1 VYDTDE
7 EQIEALKGWWQE
19 NGNKL
24 IAAILVFA
32 LGYFGITTYRSSVQT
47 GKETASTA
55 FQNLVNIT
63 TDVDAD
69 AGNDIDYAA
78 IDAQIDLLKVE
89 HGKSV
94 YATYA
99 ALFGARF
106 AVSKGDLEAA
116 ASELNWALDQNKDPV
131 LESLIQLRLARVEF
145 ARDNAET
152 ALKLLS
158 ADGGSQQ
165 VAFDELRGDIL
176 LSKGDVDG
184 ARAAYQTAWDAASE
198 GTQPRPVLEMKL
210 NDLSVQ

>member
-1 VYDTDE
+1 MYDTDE

-32 LGYFGITTYRSSVQT
+32 LAYVGITTYRSSVQT
-47 GKETASTA
+47 GKEEASVA
-55 FQNLVNIT
+55 FQDLVELT
-63 TDVDAD
+63 LVAD
-69 AGNDIDYAA
+69 AGDNVDFAA
-78 IDAQIDLLKVE
+78 IAAQIDTLKTE

-99 ALFGARF
+99 ALYGARF
-106 AVSKGDLEAA
+106 AVVKGDLKAA
-116 ASELNWALDQNKDPV
+116 ASELNWAVDQNTDKN

-145 ARDNAET
+145 ALGNSDI

-158 ADGGSQQ
+158 GEGGSQQ

-176 LSKGDVDG
+176 LSQGDVDG
-184 ARAAYQTAWDAASE
+184 ARTAYQKASE
-198 GTQPRPVLEMKL
+198 LAATGTQPRPVLEMKL
-210 NDLSVQ
+210 NDLTVQ